1 MESMDSIILD
11 TVNSKYDTLAETKDD
26 ILDWSWDNITRK
38 DS

>member
-1 MESMDSIILD
+1 MDSIILD
-11 TVNSKYDTLAETKDD
+11 TVNSKYDTLTETKDD

>member
-1 MESMDSIILD
+1 MDSIILD
-11 TVNSKYDTLAETKDD
+11 TVNSKYDTLPDTKDD